1 MGDPGQ
7 VQEKEGLTWQN
18 CSAVKRKDHLGDI
31 GRKRRGA
38 RRVNCPPP
46 ISYTARWTVMTLDS
60 NGRKSRC

>member
-31 GRKRRGA
+31 GHKRRGA
-38 RRVNCPPP
+38 RRVNCPPHLLH
-46 ISYTARWTVMTLDS
+46 SAVDRDDA
-60 NGRKSRC
+60 

>member
-46 ISYTARWTVMTLDS
+46 HLLHSAVDRDDA
-60 NGRKSRC
+60 

>member
-7 VQEKEGLTWQN
+7 VQEKEALTWQN

-38 RRVNCPPP
+38 RRVNCPPHLLH
-46 ISYTARWTVMTLDS
+46 SAVDRDDA
-60 NGRKSRC
+60 